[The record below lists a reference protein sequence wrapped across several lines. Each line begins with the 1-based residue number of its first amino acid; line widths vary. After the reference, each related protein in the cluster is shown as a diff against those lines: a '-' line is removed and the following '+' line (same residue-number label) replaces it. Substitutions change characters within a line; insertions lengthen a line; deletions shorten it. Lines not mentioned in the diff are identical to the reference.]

1 VSSGALPTEGPR
13 TLSGAEHAA
22 LTMLAAW
29 MGERYFRTFRARLED
44 AAPFDATLAQRQ
56 RSVGVSVATL
66 WDPPGRAPGA
76 EELEELLTADVQAD
90 RSTGGGGAYAVW
102 VPPGAVLPDG
112 EPARSALRLLLARG
126 LGGLAPGERR
136 ELRIPVTLQL
146 AKIEDEGAY
155 VSVAGGMSA
164 LWTQMSEGLSG
175 AFHLDSRALHRLP
188 EQEAEQAILISRVR
202 DRAEL
207 LNAGEVSPVALH
219 DYWLLSR
226 LPDEDPAGVTLVA
239 APPAFSPLDG
249 SLTRRLFRRA
259 VTRAADQRAQGSCD
273 LAVLLVVTTLAHIE
287 EELVTGALRGMSPAT
302 YGSLDLIALAA
313 DGQVRQVLQPRSL
326 PW

>member
-1 VSSGALPTEGPR
+1 MP
-13 TLSGAEHAA
+13 
-22 LTMLAAW
+22 
-29 MGERYFRTFRARLED
+29 
-44 AAPFDATLAQRQ
+44 
-56 RSVGVSVATL
+56 
-66 WDPPGRAPGA
+66 PGA
-76 EELEELLTADVQAD
+76 E
-90 RSTGGGGAYAVW
+90 
-102 VPPGAVLPDG
+102 LPDG
-112 EPARSALRLLLARG
+112 EPSRSELRLLLARG

-136 ELRIPVTLQL
+136 EVRVPVTLQI
-146 AKIEDEGAY
+146 AKIEDRGAY
-155 VSVAGGMSA
+155 VSVAGGMSP
-164 LWTQMSEGLSG
+164 LWTQMSEGIAG
-175 AFHLDSRALHRLP
+175 AFHLDSRPIHRLP

-226 LPDEDPAGVTLVA
+226 LPDEAPAGVTLIA

-249 SLTRRLFRRA
+249 ALTRRLFRRA

-273 LAVLLVVTTLAHIE
+273 LAVLLVVTALAHME